1 MRVTHGNRDA
11 GNLSIAELDGKLIP
25 HFRLTHGTA
34 KLEAVS
40 FMGGQEAGLQSS
52 PRTNDD
58 RTAVVLGAIPRR
70 HAARSVARNLR
81 LGAIGIQQT
90 HAEVRI
96 CSGQYPFH
104 TVGADAIMP
113 IAYTSAERTNIRSEE
128 HTSELQSRHY

>member
-1 MRVTHGNRDA
+1 MGITHGNRDA
-11 GNLSIAELDGKLIP
+11 RNLSIGELDRKLISYL
-25 HFRLTHGTA
+25 RLTHGAA
-34 KLEAVS
+34 KFEAIS
-40 FMGGQEAGLQSS
+40 LAGGQEAGLQSS

-104 TVGADAIMP
+104 TVDADAIMP